1 MPRRA
6 RWRELAIGLTALA
19 AIVGAGLAILV
30 FARLGGLHGRTF
42 RVYAQTGEAR
52 GIIRSSEVWLGGQ
65 KVGLVQDVRFLPASV
80 EPRARLLIVMD
91 ILESARHNVR
101 HDSRAQIGAGGTLIG
116 APVVY
121 ISLGTTNAAVVQ
133 PRDTIRSLP
142 QTDVE
147 NMTSEFALASRDFPE
162 IIANVKLLNRQLHS
176 VEGTLGAF
184 GIERGG
190 AALAAT
196 RARLARFG
204 GDLGASDGTIGLALH
219 DRSSLVARAKRVMAR
234 ADSLRSLL
242 ASERTSLGRLR
253 RDSTLVR
260 EVADLRNEI
269 DILRARM
276 ASSEGTLGRAR
287 TDSAVFDELT
297 GLRREMAQLFDDMRR
312 RPMRYIRF

>member
-6 RWRELAIGLTALA
+6 RWRELLIGLTALA
-19 AIVGAGLAILV
+19 AIVGIGLAILV
-30 FARLGGLHGRTF
+30 FARLGGLHGSTF
-42 RVYAQTGEAR
+42 RLYAQTGEAR
-52 GIIRSSEVWLGGQ
+52 GIISSSEVWLGGQ
-65 KVGLVQDVRFLPASV
+65 KVGLVKDVQFLPASV

-91 ILESARHNVR
+91 VLETARHNVR

-162 IIANVKLLNRQLHS
+162 IIANVKLLNQQLHS
-176 VEGTLGAF
+176 VEGTLGAL

-190 AALAAT
+190 PALAAT
-196 RARLARFG
+196 RARLARLG
-204 GDLGASDGTIGLALH
+204 GELRASDGTIGLALN
-219 DRSSLVARAKRVMAR
+219 DRPSLTARAQAVMAR
-234 ADSLRSLL
+234 ADSLRSFLS
-242 ASERTSLGRLR
+242 SERTIFGRFR
-253 RDSTLVR
+253 RDSTLLR

-276 ASSEGTLGRAR
+276 ASPNGTIGRAR
-287 TDSAVFDELT
+287 ADSAVFDQLT
-297 GLRREMAQLFDDMRR
+297 GLRREMAQLFADMRR
-312 RPMRYIRF
+312 RPLRYIRF

>member
-6 RWRELAIGLTALA
+6 RWRELVIGLTALA
-19 AIVGAGLAILV
+19 AIVGIGLSILL
-30 FARLGGLHGRTF
+30 FARLGGLHGDTF
-42 RVYAQTGEAR
+42 RLYAQTGEAR
-52 GIIRSSEVWLGGQ
+52 GIISGSEVWLGGQ
-65 KVGLVQDVRFLPASV
+65 KVGIVKEVRFLPASV

-91 ILESARHNVR
+91 VLESARHNVR

-121 ISLGTTNAAVVQ
+121 ISLGTTHAAVVQ
-133 PRDTIRSLP
+133 ARDTIRSLP

-162 IIANVKLLNRQLHS
+162 IISNIKLLNTQLHS
-176 VEGTLGAF
+176 VEGTLGAL

-190 AALAAT
+190 PALAAT
-196 RARLARFG
+196 RARLARLG
-204 GDLGASDGTIGLALH
+204 GEIRGNDGTLGLALH
-219 DRSSLVARAKRVMAR
+219 DPTSLASRAHRVMAR
-234 ADSLRSLL
+234 ADSVRSLL
-242 ASERTSLGRLR
+242 ASERTSFGRFR
-253 RDSTLVR
+253 RDSTLLR

-276 ASSEGTLGRAR
+276 ASPEGAVGRAAA
-287 TDSAVFDELT
+287 DSAIFDQLT
-297 GLRREMAQLFDDMRR
+297 GLRSEMGQLFADMRR